1 MSKRL
6 LTELRCKSQKQM
18 QMTQKS
24 RDVVLSCRDGAK
36 KAKANLKLNLAK
48 KTKKGFYKFQTS
60 NFIKIIE
67 R

>member
-1 MSKRL
+1 
-6 LTELRCKSQKQM
+6 
-18 QMTQKS
+18 MTQKS
-24 RDVVLSCRDGAK
+24 RDVVLSCRDWAK

-48 KTKKGFYKFQTS
+48 KAKKGFYKFQTS